1 MSKNA
6 IYDTISVLIVCAVI
20 GGIAMAMIFNLTS
33 MPDVHMSYS
42 SGECVNVINYDD
54 RFDYTCE
61 NLPDKYNHVWVE

>member
-6 IYDTISVLIVCAVI
+6 IYDTISVLIVCIVI
-20 GGIAMAMIFNLTS
+20 GGIAMTMAFKLTS
-33 MPDVHMSYS
+33 MPDVHMSHS